1 MARGD
6 CGLKGV
12 RAESANERFGAF
24 KRSKAVAYEE
34 MIPAGAI
41 LIEEQE
47 RFTGRTDTRVR
58 ARSLNFHERDEAVD
72 FRLVGSEAGENA
84 AEAESIF
91 AKRRTHPVFTGSGGV
106 AFVENK
112 VDNFE
117 DGRKS
122 SGEIRAAWDFEGNA
136 RFGERAFGADEAP
149 GERWVWDGKGPSGP
163 LRVEA
168 AEEA

>member
-41 LIEEQE
+41 LIEEQD

-122 SGEIRAAWDFEGNA
+122 SGEIRAAWNFEGNA
-136 RFGERAFGADEAP
+136 RFGERAFGADDAL
-149 GERWVWDGKGPSGP
+149 GDGWFGDEKGASDL
-163 LRVEA
+163 LRGEA
-168 AEEA
+168 AE